1 MVFDTGSSN
10 LWVPS
15 SHCKGLDIACLLHRR
30 YSATRSST
38 YEADGRP
45 FSIKYGSGSMSGV
58 VRALTAQPAE
68 CVAPPRR
75 AHGRPLPTQLSR
87 DTLRLGGLTLP
98 NATFAEAT
106 SEPGLAFVLS
116 QFDGI
121 LGLAYPKLS
130 VGGMQPI
137 FQVTLAPSRGGWP
150 CAHPRGMLAS
160 IRYTPSQA
168 LVDAGQISKPQFAF
182 WLSKT
187 PCAPPRRHVPIA
199 TLTPTPPRSGAEP
212 GGALLLGGADPS
224 YYDGPL
230 HTVPVTRRAYW
241 QFDLDAISLGDKTM
255 VKHTSAIADS
265 GTSLIAGPTSEVKK
279 LLDALGATKAEG
291 AGGQYPIECSKARR
305 PAARSRCG
313 R

>member
-1 MVFDTGSSN
+1 MT
-10 LWVPS
+10 P
-15 SHCKGLDIACLLHRR
+15 
-30 YSATRSST
+30 
-38 YEADGRP
+38 
-45 FSIKYGSGSMSGV
+45 
-58 VRALTAQPAE
+58 QPAE

-187 PCAPPRRHVPIA
+187 PCAPP
-199 TLTPTPPRSGAEP
+199 PPRAHRHAYAHASPQRRGAWRRSP
-212 GGALLLGGADPS
+212 PRRCRPLVLRRPAAHGAGDAPRVLAVRSRRDLARRQDDGQAHIGDRRLGHIA
-224 YYDGPL
+224 
-230 HTVPVTRRAYW
+230 HRRA
-241 QFDLDAISLGDKTM
+241 DVRGEETPRR
-255 VKHTSAIADS
+255 
-265 GTSLIAGPTSEVKK
+265 AGRHQGRGRRRPVP
-279 LLDALGATKAEG
+279 DRVQQG
-291 AGGQYPIECSKARR
+291 ARR
-305 PAARSRCG
+305 PAARPRCG